1 MKHCPHCNQPVPRG
15 TGTCPE
21 CGKPLKRTAPQ
32 PSEQP
37 AAPFEIPQH
46 LTANGKKTAA
56 AIMVI
61 LAVITII
68 ALAIFL
74 TIMGDMIRRRSRY
87 SNRQPRNGYITTA
100 PGSGDSGS
108 TETQSASEI
117 TFLDSEVTKD
127 VFRNDVLVVR
137 IRYQN
142 NEEKNMHFVQKYR
155 IQVFQDGVSCQETM
169 LDTDDESVS
178 CAFELQPGAS
188 VVIKT
193 AFLVDPAKTSQLIVG
208 DYQDTFRV
216 LDMEIAPAPELA
228 STQPGI

>member
-87 SNRQPRNGYITTA
+87 SNRQPRNGYVTTA

-108 TETQSASEI
+108 TDTQSGAEI

-169 LDTDDESVS
+169 L
-178 CAFELQPGAS
+178 AS
-188 VVIKT
+188 VRGACRIMPAWKRFSLSLT
-193 AFLVDPAKTSQLIVG
+193 AYSPHTPEKR
-208 DYQDTFRV
+208 RV
-216 LDMEIAPAPELA
+216 LAQHPSVLP
-228 STQPGI
+228 SR